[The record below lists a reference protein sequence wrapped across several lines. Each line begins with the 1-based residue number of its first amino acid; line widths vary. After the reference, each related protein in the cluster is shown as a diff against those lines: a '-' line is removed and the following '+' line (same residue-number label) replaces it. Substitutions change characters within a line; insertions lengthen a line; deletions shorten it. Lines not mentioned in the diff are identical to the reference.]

1 MIYLVIETFQT
12 EGKDYVWRTEY
23 NHVVKSFI
31 TRDAAC
37 NYIYSI
43 YRKACKK
50 KNVRSAEF
58 SDCKYGAH
66 SEYLFENEVRK
77 LKHRV
82 YHTLQEIELEGEE
95 ALKDVLSLD
104 SW

>member
-1 MIYLVIETFQT
+1 MIYLVIEAFQT
-12 EGKDYVWRTEY
+12 EDKNYVWQTEY
-23 NHVVKSFI
+23 DHVVKSFI

-43 YRKACKK
+43 YRKACKQ

-58 SDCKYGAH
+58 SDCKHGAY
-66 SEYLFENEVRK
+66 SKYLFENEIRK
-77 LKHRV
+77 SKHRV

-95 ALKDVLSLD
+95 ALQDV
-104 SW
+104 